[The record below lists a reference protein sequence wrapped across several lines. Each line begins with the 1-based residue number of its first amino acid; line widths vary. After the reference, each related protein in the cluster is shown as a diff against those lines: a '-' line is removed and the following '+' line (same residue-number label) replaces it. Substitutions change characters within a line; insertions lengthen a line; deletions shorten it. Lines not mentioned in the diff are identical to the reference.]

1 MCDKDIIIRSVQNCL
16 DGMLNKTEGVSP
28 DQLELPSWWT
38 RQTMIALCGW
48 GLRKGFHVCASKMK
62 DEADMIELA
71 QKCGGKI
78 QGEWLNDFTCLDH
91 NDDGWLK
98 RIPLVAESEW
108 NDKKDEIEKDFKR
121 LLVAR
126 ADVRVMVFNG
136 NRYRTDESR
145 SSQGKTSIESG
156 GLEKFTKYINECE
169 HTQAGDTYLQAPIA
183 ITTQHSRQP
192 RHSMSVSIFVSS
204 ASAMWFKV
212 FTEPVLRPRSIS
224 ERYPLASPVFS
235 ARDLN
240 VMPR

>member
-1 MCDKDIIIRSVQNCL
+1 MAQLRPKQKQMCDKDDIIRSVQNCL
-16 DGMLNKTEGVSP
+16 DGMLKKTEGASP

-71 QKCGGKI
+71 QKCGGII

-91 NDDGWLK
+91 DDDGWLK

-169 HTQAGDTYLQAPIA
+169 HTQAGDTYL
-183 ITTQHSRQP
+183 
-192 RHSMSVSIFVSS
+192 
-204 ASAMWFKV
+204 
-212 FTEPVLRPRSIS
+212 
-224 ERYPLASPVFS
+224 LASRLHEGEGGISVNHRFDFYRFDAPSTTWSRPV
-235 ARDLN
+235 R
-240 VMPR
+240 